1 VTLFGPRPIG
11 LALGSGAARGLAHI
25 GVLKVLEAEGLE
37 PDAIAGTS
45 IGAMIGALFAA
56 GTPAA
61 DIERIALEL
70 DISSLMGLGEV
81 AFTRGAVF
89 AGDKVTAFLRTHLP
103 ATFEELIIPFGCVA
117 TDLTRNRPVRFTEGD
132 LVGAVRA
139 SISVPLA
146 FLPVTM
152 DDMLLVDGYVSE
164 PVPVSL
170 ARHLGG
176 RTIVAVPVSGAGT
189 VTLTDATGL
198 GEVRR
203 MREVRA
209 AIRSGEPYERG
220 SGALEILG
228 AVSEAFEGRL
238 AEPAVRT
245 ASVVIAPDVAR
256 FGAFEF
262 GQAARLIAEGEV
274 AARAVVPAL
283 RRKARRAATPR
294 HPA

>member
-1 VTLFGPRPIG
+1 MTFFGPKPIG

-25 GVLKVLEAEGLE
+25 GVLKALEAEGLV

-45 IGAMIGALFAA
+45 MGAMVGAMFAA
-56 GTPAA
+56 GAPAA

-70 DISSLMGLGEV
+70 DIASLMGLGEV
-81 AFTRGAVF
+81 ALTRGAVL
-89 AGDKVTAFLRTHLP
+89 AGDKVTGFLREHLP
-103 ATFEELIIPFGCVA
+103 ATFEELSIPFGCVA
-117 TDLTRNRPVRFTEGD
+117 TDLTRNRPVRFTSGD
-132 LVGAVRA
+132 LVSAVRA

-176 RTIVAVPVSGAGT
+176 RTIVAVPVSGSGT
-189 VTLTDATGL
+189 VALTEASGL
-198 GEVRR
+198 SEVRR

-220 SGALEILG
+220 TGALEILG

-238 AEPAVRT
+238 TEQALAG
-245 ASVVIAPDVAR
+245 ADLVIAPDVAR

-262 GQAARLIAEGEV
+262 GQAERLIAEGEA
-274 AARAVVPAL
+274 AARAVAPAL
-283 RRKARRAATPR
+283 RAKARRPAR
-294 HPA
+294 SQHPA